1 MIEAL
6 LGIGI
11 GVVLGLIILALRARP
26 RRANIYVE
34 KKSDADFWRG
44 KAEPDKGFSESQK
57 NEIYRRDRGK
67 CRITDRKVW
76 LGEPAEDEKLRDA
89 AMRLAAGISGVKSL
103 ERDHGEID
111 HIIPREFGGPS
122 ELWNGWLISR
132 KENRGNGGKFS
143 QWTKQAERLCVERG
157 YKVYLTPAELKEF
170 QQRRNKQ

>member
-6 LGIGI
+6 I
-11 GVVLGLIILALRARP
+11 GVSIAIVLGLIIWALRARP
-26 RRANIYVE
+26 RHADIYVE
-34 KKSDADFWRG
+34 KKAEADFWRG
-44 KAEPDKGFSESQK
+44 KEAPDKGFSASQK
-57 NEIYRRDRGK
+57 NEIYKRDKGV
-67 CRITDRKVW
+67 CQCSNRKVW

-89 AMRLAAGISGVKSL
+89 AMRLAAGVTGVKSF

-122 ELWNGWLISR
+122 ALWNGWLISR

-143 QWTKQAERLCVERG
+143 QWTRQAERLCIERG

-170 QQRRNKQ
+170 KQRRTK